1 MSKLNNLSFT
11 FEYALLDH
19 ALNELKKL
27 HPNKSSSPVND
38 ILSMIYYTFKLI
50 KEKKDIVTLFI
61 HHNFNNSLSSSRFPT
76 ALKYSDTKPVL
87 ETIQN

>member
-1 MSKLNNLSFT
+1 MSKLNNLIFT

-27 HPNKSSSPVND
+27 HPNKSSPVND

-50 KEKKDIVTLFI
+50 KEKKDIVALFI

>member
-1 MSKLNNLSFT
+1 MSKLNNLIFT

-27 HPNKSSSPVND
+27 HPNKSSPVND

-50 KEKKDIVTLFI
+50 KEKKDIVALFI
-61 HHNFNNSLSSSRFPT
+61 RHNFNNSLSNSTFPT

-87 ETIQN
+87 ETTQN